1 MLNEILHGSDTVS
14 SSSCCVDAPAS
25 SKQAVA
31 TGRRQES
38 FVCLCRLVVS
48 RERDQQGFICI
59 CYLVVLR
66 ASEATTLDSI
76 QNSCAS
82 INYHVNMLSG
92 CFCRI

>member
-1 MLNEILHGSDTVS
+1 MLNEILNGSDTVS
-14 SSSCCVDAPAS
+14 SNRCCVDAPAS

-31 TGRRQES
+31 TGCRQES

-48 RERDQQGFICI
+48 RESDQQGFICI

-66 ASEATTLDSI
+66 ASEATTLDM
-76 QNSCAS
+76 QNSCGS

-92 CFCRI
+92 CFCSI